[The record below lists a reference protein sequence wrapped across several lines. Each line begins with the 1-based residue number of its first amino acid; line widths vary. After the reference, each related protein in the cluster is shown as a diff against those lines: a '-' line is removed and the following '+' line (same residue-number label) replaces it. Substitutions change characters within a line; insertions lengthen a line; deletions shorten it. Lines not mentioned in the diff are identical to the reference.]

1 VLAQP
6 DVWKQKEERD
16 MTWLGNHSRSLKK
29 KPRQCRQQRLRFEKL
44 EDRRVMAADPLPVL
58 MVLADRQDFYFQ
70 EYNDTRIA
78 LEAEGFDVVVA
89 ATTTNPT
96 TPHPGSGQ
104 GWNSGVVVPDIAL
117 ASVDA
122 DDYSAIVFVGGWGAS
137 MYQYAY
143 NDPNGDGITDNYY
156 ANDPYNG
163 DPDLNDGQ
171 IAAQK
176 VAVNNLIGEF
186 IADDKYVAA
195 LCHGVTVLAWARV
208 DGASPIAGR
217 HVAVP
222 TTVSAP
228 TQFYNG
234 QWRTD
239 GYYLGQYDQ
248 VIDNGGI
255 ASPVSGSIG
264 DPNTVADDV
273 VVDGKI
279 ITAENFHSALQ
290 FGHTLGQQILASVPP
305 DNQPPVV
312 TNALFVIAENSATGT
327 LVGQVEASDPDAGQ
341 SLVYSIVG
349 GNIGNAFTID
359 SATGVLRVATP
370 GALDFETLPI
380 FELTIQVMD
389 SGSPGLIALG
399 TMTVELTNVVEAPV
413 TMIGNDLVVQG
424 TANADTIYLWSGASP
439 GTVYVWLN
447 GQQFGPFSVAT
458 NGRVH
463 VFAGGG
469 NDQVFA
475 TDLRVSASIFGEGG
489 HDLITGGWAND
500 LLDGGD
506 GVDRLWANQGD
517 DLLRG
522 GAGDD
527 YLFGREGNDL
537 LLGGDG
543 NDYLDGFDGADVLIG
558 GLGSDRMDGG
568 SGDDLL
574 IGGRTSYDNNDTAL
588 WSLLLNWTGPGP
600 IDPKTALLSS
610 SSTTTRLRLGET
622 VFDDG
627 SPDVLIG
634 NAGADWFFANLTDHT
649 CSDVSDRPGA

>member
-1 VLAQP
+1 
-6 DVWKQKEERD
+6 
-16 MTWLGNHSRSLKK
+16 MSWLGTRSDNAKK
-29 KPRQCRQQRLRFEKL
+29 QPRPRTGYKLRFEKL
-44 EDRRVMAADPLPVL
+44 ESRQVMAADPLPVL

-78 LEAEGFDVVVA
+78 LEAEGLEVVVA

-104 GWNSGVVVPDIAL
+104 GWNSGVVVPDIAI

-143 NDPNGDGITDNYY
+143 NDPNGDGVIDNYY

-186 IADDKYVAA
+186 LADDKYVAA

-208 DGASPIAGR
+208 DGVSPIAGR
-217 HVAVP
+217 RVAVP

-273 VVDGKI
+273 VVDGQI
-279 ITAENFHSALQ
+279 ITAENFNSALQ
-290 FGHTLGQQILASVPP
+290 FGHVIGQRVLANVPEDP
-305 DNQPPVV
+305 PIVVQPPV
-312 TNALFVIAENSATGT
+312 AM
-327 LVGQVEASDPDAGQ
+327 VGS
-341 SLVYSIVG
+341 
-349 GNIGNAFTID
+349 
-359 SATGVLRVATP
+359 
-370 GALDFETLPI
+370 
-380 FELTIQVMD
+380 
-389 SGSPGLIALG
+389 
-399 TMTVELTNVVEAPV
+399 
-413 TMIGNDLVVQG
+413 DLVVRG
-424 TANADTIYLWSGASP
+424 TSDADTIYLWSGATAE
-439 GTVYVWLN
+439 TVYVWLN
-447 GQQFGPFSVAT
+447 GQQSGPFVMAAG
-458 NGRVH
+458 GRVR
-463 VFAGGG
+463 VFAGDG
-469 NDQVFA
+469 NDQIFA
-475 TDLRVSASIFGEGG
+475 TDLRVSASLFGEGG
-489 HDLITGGWAND
+489 HDLITGGSASD
-500 LLDGGD
+500 LLDGGE
-506 GVDRLWANQGD
+506 GVDRLWANQGN

-527 YLFGREGNDL
+527 YLFGREGNDI
-537 LLGGDG
+537 LLGGEG
-543 NDYLDGFDGADVLIG
+543 NDYLDGFDGADILIG
-558 GLGSDRMDGG
+558 GLGSDRADGG
-568 SGDDLL
+568 DGDDLL
-574 IGGRTSYDNNDTAL
+574 IGGRTSYDDNDAAL
-588 WSLLLNWTGPGP
+588 WSLLLSWSGAGP
-600 IDPKTALLSS
+600 IGPKIDLLSS
-610 SSTTTRLRLGET
+610 AAATTRLRHGET
-622 VFDDG
+622 VLDDG
-627 SPDVLIG
+627 APDVLIG
-634 NAGADWFFANLTDHT
+634 NTGADWYFANLTDAT
-649 CSDVSDRPGA
+649 CAHAEDRFGT